1 MDLLLC
7 SAENGAMTTAPMTT
21 ESDAPFPS
29 SAPDRRYAIGALL
42 VMGFV
47 WLFLAQAV
55 VADDRRT
62 DLLTP
67 AERAWLDARPRI
79 LLGAGAEWAP
89 WVIPVGEGRVTG
101 FAADHLRLLGDKLGI
116 EIGLEAGPWHAMVA
130 AAEDGRLD
138 GLTMA
143 APLPERRDRFLFT
156 EDFHTVNLFLYLRDG
171 DPLPPPGLTGLNG
184 RRVGYLQEVLR
195 ERKLLASEAS
205 IEAVPLPSQAAL
217 AEALLT
223 GAVDAVIGSYG
234 LEYWR
239 ASNGV
244 LGFGPKRMLSE
255 GPARL
260 GISIRKDWPELVGIL
275 NKGLAAISA
284 EESAALHRRWF
295 GRGDVVSGGSP
306 QTDLNADEQAW
317 IADHLVLRVGIDP
330 TWAPIEFFDEQRRPQ
345 GISVAYLRLIAE
357 RLGLRLEF
365 VEASSWAAAV
375 AQFDRGQLDLLPA
388 VAATPSRRQRFVLTE
403 PYVSFPAAIFAAAD
417 VAYLGGIEALRGEVV
432 AVIEREA
439 VHDWLREQAPEI
451 PLLPVPDTPAA
462 LRAVARGDAF
472 AFVGNLAATSYY
484 IGASGLTEIKV
495 LGETPFVYRLGM
507 AVHRDEPMLAA
518 ILQKGLDAIPRH
530 ERDAIYH
537 DWMSIRYR
545 VEADRGLLMRVV
557 AGAALLLAIIG
568 WWAFSLAR
576 EVSRRRRAEAALA
589 ELSRGLDQALAERT
603 GELADANA
611 RLRRS
616 ALDLSLSDEAARARL
631 AGELHDSPM
640 QKLALAQ
647 MQVEAAA
654 RDPEDAETTQLLGA
668 GQALLREAIAE
679 LRTLQFDLSPPVLAR
694 QGLAAALAWLAE
706 STQTR
711 WGIQMTCAVQP
722 DLPQPGHE
730 ASVILFQCARELV
743 YNLIKHAR
751 ASRGAIR
758 LQAHEGCLE
767 LIVEDDGIGF
777 DPDAAQPL
785 PRPDGGFG
793 LDSVRERLALIAGDL
808 AIEPSS
814 LGTWVRIRFPAE
826 RMD

>member
-1 MDLLLC
+1 M
-7 SAENGAMTTAPMTT
+7 G
-21 ESDAPFPS
+21 
-29 SAPDRRYAIGALL
+29 L
-42 VMGFV
+42 VWV
-47 WLFLAQAV
+47 FLAQAV
-55 VADDRRT
+55 VAGDTRA

-67 AERAWLDARPRI
+67 AERAWLDAHPRI
-79 LLGAGAEWAP
+79 LLGVGAEWAP
-89 WVIPVGEGRVTG
+89 DVIPVGDGRIAG
-101 FAADHLRLLGDKLGI
+101 FAVDHLRLLGDKLGI
-116 EIGLEAGPWHAMVA
+116 EIGLEAGPWHEMVA
-130 AAEDGRLD
+130 AAESGRID
-138 GLTMA
+138 GLMLA

-156 EDFHTVNLFLYLRDG
+156 EDFHTVRLFLYLRDG
-171 DPLPPPGLTGLNG
+171 EPLPAPGLAGLAD
-184 RRVGYLQEVLR
+184 RRVGYLQDVVR
-195 ERKLLASEAS
+195 VRNLLASEPS
-205 IEAVPLPSQAAL
+205 IEAVPLPSKAAL

-223 GAVDAVIGSYG
+223 GAVDAVIGSYA
-234 LEYWR
+234 LEFWR
-239 ASNGV
+239 ASNAV
-244 LGFGPKRMLSE
+244 LGFGPKRMLRE
-255 GPARL
+255 GQVRL

-275 NKGLAAISA
+275 NKGLAAITA
-284 EESAALHRRWF
+284 EESAALYRRWF
-295 GRGDVVSGGSP
+295 GRDDLVSGAP
-306 QTDLNADEQAW
+306 PPTELNADEQAW
-317 IADHLVLRVGIDP
+317 IADHPVLRVGIDP
-330 TWAPIEFFDEQRRPQ
+330 NWAPIEFFDEQRRPQ
-345 GISVAYLRLIAE
+345 GISVAYLRRIAE

-375 AQFDRGQLDLLPA
+375 AQFDRRQLDLLPA
-388 VAATPSRRQRFVLTE
+388 VAATPSRRRRFDLTE

-417 VAYLGGIEALRGEVV
+417 VAYLGGIEALRGKVV
-432 AVIEREA
+432 AVIESEA
-439 VHDWLREQAPEI
+439 VQDWLREQAPEI
-451 PLLPVPDTPAA
+451 ALLPVADTPAA

-472 AFVGNLAATSYY
+472 AFVGNLATTSYY

-495 LGETPFVYRLGM
+495 LGEIPFVYRLGM

-537 DWMSIRYR
+537 DWISIRYR
-545 VEADRGLLMRVV
+545 VESDWGLLLRVI

-568 WWAFSLAR
+568 WWAFRLAR
-576 EVSRRRRAEAALA
+576 EVSRRRRAEGALA

-668 GQALLREAIAE
+668 GQTLLREAIAE
-679 LRTLQFDLSPPVLAR
+679 LRTLQFDLSPPVLAH

-706 STQTR
+706 STQAR
-711 WGIQMTCAVQP
+711 WGIHMTCAVQP

-730 ASVILFQCARELV
+730 TSVILFQCARELV

-758 LQAHEGCLE
+758 LQAQEGCLE

-777 DPDAAQPL
+777 DPNAPQPR

-793 LDSVRERLALIAGDL
+793 LHSVRERLALIAGDL
-808 AIEPSS
+808 DIEPSAPV
-814 LGTWVRIRFPAE
+814 TRVRIRLPAE
-826 RMD
+826 GMD

>member
-7 SAENGAMTTAPMTT
+7 TAENAAMTT
-21 ESDAPFPS
+21 ERDAPLQS
-29 SAPDRRYAIGALL
+29 TACDRRRAIRALL
-42 VMGFV
+42 VIGLV
-47 WLFLAQAV
+47 WLSLVRGV
-55 VADDRRT
+55 VAEDNRA
-62 DLLTP
+62 DLLAP
-67 AERAWLDARPRI
+67 DERAWLDAHPRI
-79 LLGAGAEWAP
+79 LLGVGAEWAP
-89 WVIPVGEGRVTG
+89 WVIPVGEGRIAG
-101 FAADHLRLLGDKLGI
+101 FAVDHLRLLGDKLGI
-116 EIGLEAGPWHAMVA
+116 EIGLKAGPWHEMVA
-130 AAEDGRLD
+130 AAEERRLD
-138 GLTMA
+138 GLTLA
-143 APLPERRDRFLFT
+143 APLPERGDRFLFT
-156 EDFHTVNLFLYLRDG
+156 EDFHTVHLFLYLRDG
-171 DPLPPPGLTGLNG
+171 DPLPPPGLAGLNG

-195 ERKLLASEAS
+195 ERKLLEGQAS

-223 GAVDAVIGSYG
+223 GAVDAAIGSYA

-275 NKGLAAISA
+275 DKGLAAITA
-284 EESAALHRRWF
+284 EESAVLNRRWF
-295 GRGDVVSGGSP
+295 GRADVFSGGSVP
-306 QTDLNADEQAW
+306 TGLSADEKRW
-317 IADHLVLRVGIDP
+317 IADHPVLRVGIDP

-345 GISVAYLRLIAE
+345 GISVAYIRLIAE

-365 VEASSWAAAV
+365 VEARSWAAAV
-375 AQFDRGQLDLLPA
+375 AQFHRRQLDLLPA
-388 VAATPSRRQRFVLTE
+388 VAATPSRRQRFDLTD

-417 VAYLGGIEALRGEVV
+417 VAYLGGIEALQGKVV
-432 AVIEREA
+432 AVIESEA
-439 VHDWLREQAPEI
+439 VHDWLREQEPKI
-451 PLLPVPDTPAA
+451 QLLPVADTPAA

-507 AVHRDEPMLAA
+507 AVHRDEPMLAT
-518 ILQKGLDAIPRH
+518 ILQKGLDAIPRY
-530 ERDAIYH
+530 ERDAIYN
-537 DWMSIRYR
+537 DWISIRYR
-545 VEADRGLLMRVV
+545 VEADWGLLLRVA
-557 AGAALLLAIIG
+557 AGAALLLAIVG
-568 WWAFSLAR
+568 WWAFSLSR
-576 EVSRRRRAEAALA
+576 EVQRRRRAEAALA

-603 GELADANA
+603 HELAGANI
-611 RLRRS
+611 RLRRL
-616 ALDLSLSDEAARARL
+616 AVDLSLSDEAARARL

-647 MQVEAAA
+647 IQVESAA
-654 RDPEDAETTQLLGA
+654 RDPDDPETAELLGA
-668 GQALLREAIAE
+668 GQALLSEAIAE
-679 LRTLQFDLSPPVLAR
+679 LRTLQFDLSPPLLAR

-706 STQTR
+706 STQAR
-711 WGIQMTCAVQP
+711 WGIRMTCALDP

-751 ASRGAIR
+751 ASRGTIR
-758 LQAHEGCLE
+758 LQAREGCLE

-777 DPDAAQPL
+777 DPNAPQPR

-793 LDSVRERLALIAGDL
+793 LHSVRERLALIAGDL
-808 AIEPSS
+808 AVEPSAP
-814 LGTWVRIRFPAE
+814 GTRVRIRFPA
-826 RMD
+826 D

>member
-1 MDLLLC
+1 
-7 SAENGAMTTAPMTT
+7 MTTAPTPT

-29 SAPDRRYAIGALL
+29 SALDRRRAIRTLL
-42 VMGFV
+42 VMVLV
-47 WLFLAQAV
+47 WLFPSQAV
-55 VADDRRT
+55 VAGDTRAH
-62 DLLTP
+62 LLTP
-67 AERAWLDARPRI
+67 AERAWLDAHPRI
-79 LLGAGAEWAP
+79 LLGVGAEWAP
-89 WVIPVGEGRVTG
+89 WVIPVGEGRITG

-130 AAEDGRLD
+130 AAEDRRLD

-171 DPLPPPGLTGLNG
+171 DPLPPPGLAGLNG

-223 GAVDAVIGSYG
+223 GAVDAAIGSYG

-295 GRGDVVSGGSP
+295 GRGDVVSAGPP
-306 QTDLNADEQAW
+306 QTDLSTDEQAW

-330 TWAPIEFFDEQRRPQ
+330 SWAPIEFFDDQRRPQ

-375 AQFDRGQLDLLPA
+375 ALFDQRQLDLLPA
-388 VAATPSRRQRFVLTE
+388 VAATPSRHQRFGLTE

-432 AVIEREA
+432 AVIENEA

-451 PLLPVPDTPAA
+451 SLLPVPDTPAA
-462 LRAVARGDAF
+462 LRSVARGDAF
-472 AFVGNLAATSYY
+472 AFVGNLATTSYY

-495 LGETPFVYRLGM
+495 LGETPFAYRLGM
-507 AVHRDEPMLAA
+507 AVHRDEPTLAA

-545 VEADRGLLMRVV
+545 VEADWGL
-557 AGAALLLAIIG
+557 
-568 WWAFSLAR
+568 
-576 EVSRRRRAEAALA
+576 
-589 ELSRGLDQALAERT
+589 
-603 GELADANA
+603 
-611 RLRRS
+611 
-616 ALDLSLSDEAARARL
+616 
-631 AGELHDSPM
+631 
-640 QKLALAQ
+640 
-647 MQVEAAA
+647 
-654 RDPEDAETTQLLGA
+654 
-668 GQALLREAIAE
+668 LLREAIAE

-706 STQTR
+706 STQAR

-730 ASVILFQCARELV
+730 TSVILSQCAWELV
-743 YNLIKHAR
+743 YTLIKHAR

-758 LQAHEGCLE
+758 LQAREACLE
-767 LIVEDDGIGF
+767 LIIEDDGIGF
-777 DPDAAQPL
+777 DPNSAQPL

-793 LDSVRERLALIAGDL
+793 LHSVCERLALIGSDL
-808 AIEPSS
+808 TVEPSAS
-814 LGTWVRIRFPAE
+814 GTRVRIRLPS
-826 RMD
+826 RQMD

>member
-1 MDLLLC
+1 
-7 SAENGAMTTAPMTT
+7 MT
-21 ESDAPFPS
+21 
-29 SAPDRRYAIGALL
+29 
-42 VMGFV
+42 
-47 WLFLAQAV
+47 
-55 VADDRRT
+55 
-62 DLLTP
+62 
-67 AERAWLDARPRI
+67 
-79 LLGAGAEWAP
+79 
-89 WVIPVGEGRVTG
+89 
-101 FAADHLRLLGDKLGI
+101 
-116 EIGLEAGPWHAMVA
+116 
-130 AAEDGRLD
+130 
-138 GLTMA
+138 
-143 APLPERRDRFLFT
+143 
-156 EDFHTVNLFLYLRDG
+156 
-171 DPLPPPGLTGLNG
+171 G
-184 RRVGYLQEVLR
+184 RRVGYLQEILR
-195 ERKLLASEAS
+195 ERTLLAGESS

-223 GAVDAVIGSYG
+223 GAVDAAIGSYT

-244 LGFGPKRMLSE
+244 LGFGPKRMLPES
-255 GPARL
+255 PARV

-275 NKGLAAISA
+275 NEGLAAISA
-284 EESAALHRRWF
+284 EEAAALNRRWF
-295 GRGDVVSGGSP
+295 GRDDGVSGGP
-306 QTDLNADEQAW
+306 PPTDLSADEQAW
-317 IADHLVLRVGIDP
+317 IADHPVLRVGIDP

-357 RLGLRLEF
+357 RLRLRLEF
-365 VEASSWAAAV
+365 VEAPSWAAAF
-375 AQFDRGQLDLLPA
+375 AQFDRRQLDLLPA
-388 VAATPSRRQRFVLTE
+388 VAATPSRRQRFDLTE

-417 VAYLGGIEALRGEVV
+417 VAYLGGIEALQGKVV
-432 AVIEREA
+432 AVIESEA
-439 VHDWLREQAPEI
+439 AHDWLREQEPDI
-451 PLLPVPDTPAA
+451 PLLPVADTTAA
-462 LRAVARGDAF
+462 LRAVARGEAF

-507 AVHRDEPMLAA
+507 AVHRDEPLLAA

-537 DWMSIRYR
+537 DWISIRYQ
-545 VEADRGLLMRVV
+545 VEAGWGLLSGVV

-576 EVSRRRRAEAALA
+576 EVRRRRRAEAALA

-603 GELADANA
+603 CELADANA
-611 RLRRS
+611 RLCRS

-654 RDPEDAETTQLLGA
+654 RDPDDPETTQLLGA
-668 GQALLREAIAE
+668 GKMLLREAIAE
-679 LRTLQFDLSPPVLAR
+679 LRTLQFDLSPPVPAR

-706 STQTR
+706 STQAR
-711 WGIQMTCAVQP
+711 WGIRMTYAMDP

-758 LQAHEGCLE
+758 LRAREGCLE

-777 DPDAAQPL
+777 DPNAPQPG

-793 LDSVRERLALIAGDL
+793 LHSVRERLALIGSDL
-808 AIEPSS
+808 TVEPSAP
-814 LGTWVRIRFPAE
+814 GTRVRIRLPAD

>member
-1 MDLLLC
+1 
-7 SAENGAMTTAPMTT
+7 MTT
-21 ESDAPFPS
+21 ERDRPFPS
-29 SAPDRRYAIGALL
+29 FVGDCRRAIRAVL
-42 VMGFV
+42 VMG
-47 WLFLAQAV
+47 LALLLLARGL
-55 VADDRRT
+55 VAGDHPA

-67 AERAWLDARPRI
+67 AERAWLDAHPRI
-79 LLGAGAEWAP
+79 QLGVGAEWAP
-89 WVIPVGEGRVTG
+89 WVIPGGEGQITG
-101 FAADHLRLLGDKLGI
+101 FAADHLRLLGNKLGI
-116 EIGLEAGPWHAMVA
+116 EIGLAAGPWHEMVA
-130 AAEDGRLD
+130 AAEGRRLD
-138 GLTMA
+138 GLTLA
-143 APLPERRDRFLFT
+143 APLPERRERFLFT
-156 EDFHTVNLFLYLRDG
+156 
-171 DPLPPPGLTGLNG
+171 
-184 RRVGYLQEVLR
+184 
-195 ERKLLASEAS
+195 
-205 IEAVPLPSQAAL
+205 
-217 AEALLT
+217 
-223 GAVDAVIGSYG
+223 
-234 LEYWR
+234 EYWR

-244 LGFGPKRMLSE
+244 LGFGPKRMLAE

-295 GRGDVVSGGSP
+295 GRDALFPAGPPPTELS
-306 QTDLNADEQAW
+306 AEEQAW
-317 IADHLVLRVGIDP
+317 IADHPVLRVGIDP

-345 GISVAYLRLIAE
+345 GISVAYLTLIAE
-357 RLGLRLEF
+357 RFGLRLRFIE
-365 VEASSWAAAV
+365 VASWAAAM
-375 AQFDRGQLDLLPA
+375 ARFERRQLDLLPA
-388 VAATPSRRQRFVLTE
+388 VAATPSRRQRFELTE

-417 VAYLGGIEALRGEVV
+417 VAYLGGIEALQGRVV
-432 AVIEREA
+432 AVIESES
-439 VHDWLREQAPEI
+439 VHDWLRAQEPEI

-507 AVHRDEPMLAA
+507 AVQRDEPILAS

-537 DWMSIRYR
+537 DWVSIKYR
-545 VEADRGLLMRVV
+545 VEADRGLLWRVV

-568 WWAFSLAR
+568 WWVFSLSR
-576 EVSRRRRAEAALA
+576 EVRRRRWAEAALA
-589 ELSRGLDQALAERT
+589 ELSHGLDQALAERT
-603 GELADANA
+603 RELAGAND
-611 RLRRS
+611 RLRRL
-616 ALDLSLSDEAARARL
+616 ALDLSLTDEAARARL

-654 RDPEDAETTQLLGA
+654 RDLEDVETTQLLGA

-706 STQTR
+706 STQAR
-711 WGIQMTCAVQP
+711 WGIPITCTVQP
-722 DLPQPGHE
+722 DLPQLGHE
-730 ASVILFQCARELV
+730 ASVILFQCVRELV

-751 ASRGAIR
+751 ASQGAIR
-758 LQAHEGCLE
+758 LQAQEAWLE

-777 DPDAAQPL
+777 DPSAPQPR

-793 LDSVRERLALIAGDL
+793 LHSVRERLALIAGELSVQPSVAGTRMRIRLPAHRMDRCHDADPAHL
-808 AIEPSS
+808 RRPSS
-814 LGTWVRIRFPAE
+814 VP
-826 RMD
+826 